1 MSYIPFESEVQVVN
15 QVDIVEEPWQLDA
28 YGRLRI
34 STVTTLFESQLSKT
48 SQNRLWHTV
57 TVGDGSTVYLQDQ
70 SSINLNVTNVGD
82 KVIRQSKVYTT
93 AKLGKSHLVFLTG
106 NLTADPGIEKKIG
119 YFDND
124 NGAFFRMNTSG
135 VLEIVIRSKV
145 SGTVVEDIAPQSIWN
160 IDKLDGTGDSE
171 ITLNTSFDQVFSF
184 DIEWM
189 GTGKVRAGFMI
200 DGKMLYVHEFKYSN
214 TDNKPYMTTATLPVR
229 YEIENISG
237 GTASLKQT
245 ASVVM
250 TEGGPNE
257 FQNCFAVSN
266 EVAPKQIS
274 NALTPV
280 MSIRPKCQ
288 NSQGLVNRISSI
300 LEGAEIYSEGDDTYF
315 ELKIDTTLTNEF
327 FNDVDTDESSVEFD
341 YSADTCSGGT
351 VIVKGYTKSDGSIK
365 SIDKKRLAKHL
376 LTVNYDGSS
385 SSTLTLLAKTLNN
398 ATADVFATF
407 NWAEDD

>member
-1 MSYIPFESEVQVVN
+1 MSYIPFENEVQIVN
-15 QVDIVEEPWQLDA
+15 QIDIVEEPWQLDA

-34 STVTTLFESQLSKT
+34 SSVTTLFESQLSKT
-48 SQNRLWHTV
+48 PQNRLWHTV
-57 TVGDGSTVYLQDQ
+57 KTGAGSKTYLADQ
-70 SSINLNVTNVGD
+70 SSVNLNVTNVGD

-106 NLTADPGIEKKIG
+106 NLSADSGIEKKIG
-119 YFDND
+119 YFDNE

-135 VLEIVIRSKV
+135 VLEIVIRSKA
-145 SGTVVEDIAPQSIWN
+145 SGTIVEDVAPRTAWN
-160 IDKLDGTGDSE
+160 IDKLDGTGDSL

-237 GTASLKQT
+237 GSASLKQT

-257 FQNCFAVSN
+257 FQNGFAISN
-266 EVAPKQIS
+266 EIVPKQIS
-274 NALTPV
+274 TALTPV
-280 MSIRPKCQ
+280 MSIRPKKQ
-288 NSQGLVNRISSI
+288 NTQGIINRISSI

-315 ELKIDTTLTNEF
+315 ELKIDTTLTNSF
-327 FNDVDTDESSVEFD
+327 FNDVNLNGSSMEFD
-341 YSADTCSGGT
+341 YSANGCTGGS
-351 VIVKGYTKSDGSIK
+351 VIVKGYTKSDGSLK
-365 SIDKKRLAKHL
+365 SVDKKRLSKHL

-385 SSTLTLLAKTLNN
+385 ASTLTLLAKTLNN
-398 ATADVFATF
+398 PTADVFATF

>member
-15 QVDIVEEPWQLDA
+15 QVDILEEPWQLDA
-28 YGRLRI
+28 YGRLRT
-34 STVTTLFESQLSKT
+34 SSVTTIFESQLSK
-48 SQNRLWHTV
+48 SQQNRLWHTV
-57 TVGDGSTVYLQDQ
+57 LTGNAEKTYLEHQ
-70 SSINLNVTNVGD
+70 SSLNLTVNDIGD
-82 KVIRQSKVYTT
+82 KAIRQSKVYTT

-106 NLTADPGIEKKIG
+106 NLVADSGITKKIG

-124 NGAFFRMNTSG
+124 NGTFFRMNETG
-135 VLEIVIRSKV
+135 VLEIVVRSKA
-145 SGTVVEDIAPQSIWN
+145 SGTVQEDIVAQTGWN
-160 IDKLDGTGDSE
+160 IDKLDGTGESVV
-171 ITLNTSFDQVFSF
+171 TLDTNHDQIFAF

-257 FQNCFAVSN
+257 FQNNFAVSN

-280 MSIRPKCQ
+280 MSIRPKKT
-288 NSQGLVNRISSI
+288 NAHGMVNRISSI
-300 LEGAEIYSEGDDTYF
+300 LEGAEIYSDDDDIYF
-315 ELKIDTTLTNEF
+315 ELKIDTTLSNDF
-327 FNDVDTDESSVEFD
+327 FNDINTDESSMEFD
-341 YSADTCSGGT
+341 YSANSCSGGN
-351 VIVKGYTKSDGSIK
+351 VIAKGYTKKDGTIK
-365 SIDKKRLAKHL
+365 NIDKKRLAKHL
-376 LTVNYDGSS
+376 LNVNYDGTN
-385 SSTLTLLAKTLNN
+385 SSTLTLLAKTLNDP
-398 ATADVFATF
+398 TADVFATF
-407 NWAEDD
+407 SWAEDD